1 MYNYDYSNLDRY
13 ASSASTFMG
22 MAIGFAIFV
31 IILAIAIAVLMIIAY
46 WKMFKKAGKNGWE
59 AIIPYYNSWTLN
71 DISGA
76 HWIWWIVLIVST
88 AGVSSGLNIKLD
100 SGITLTGVGAVA
112 SMCRVGVI
120 LSSLVIAI
128 NVAKKFGKTTAFGV
142 LCAIFPF
149 IGYPIIAFGSSKY
162 DKDAKV
168 APHGIFDR
176 AWNKEHAKEV
186 KKNINACP
194 KCNEKVTKT
203 MNNCPNCG
211 TKLK

>member
-1 MYNYDYSNLDRY
+1 MYNYDYGNLDRY
-13 ASSASTFMG
+13 ASSANTFLG
-22 MAIGFAIFV
+22 MAVGLAVFV

-46 WKMFKKAGKNGWE
+46 WKLFKKAGKNGWE

-71 DISGA
+71 EISGA
-76 HWIWWIVLIVST
+76 HWIWWIVLTIAS
-88 AGVSSGLNIKLD
+88 AGAGQGISIKLGD
-100 SGITLTGVGAVA
+100 VITTGGAIT
-112 SMCRVGVI
+112 SMCSVAVI
-120 LSSLVIAI
+120 LATLVVSI
-128 NVAKKFGKTTAFGV
+128 NVAKKFGKTTGFGV
-142 LCAIFPF
+142 LCALLPF
-149 IGYPIIAFGSSKY
+149 IGYPILAFGSAKY

-176 AWNKEHAKEV
+176 AWNKEHEKEV
-186 KKNINACP
+186 KKNINECP